1 MGDTLEKF
9 SKLVA
14 NVDAIV
20 WGPVTIVALLGTGI
34 YLTILLKGIQF
45 RELGH
50 ALYLGF
56 IKRKEDGMEGEI
68 SHFQALMTALAGTVG
83 TGNIAGV
90 AGAIAVGGPGA
101 LFWMWMT
108 GLFGMASKYSEALL
122 AVKYREKD
130 KNGEYIGG
138 PMFYL
143 EKGLKNKFLA
153 VSFAVFT
160 VIASFGIGNAVQSA
174 EVTKAINLSF
184 GINMNL
190 VGIILA
196 LMTAA
201 VILGGIKNIGRVA
214 SAIVPTM
221 ILVYVVGSMVIIL
234 MNSSLILPAFG
245 TIFKY
250 AFTPHAMIG
259 GGFGAML
266 SKTIQ
271 KGVARGLFSNES
283 GMGSSAIAA
292 AAAKS
297 SNPKTQALV
306 SMTQTFI
313 DTIVVCTMT
322 GLVIVM
328 SGKYTEGLKGSVL
341 TNKAFETLLPG
352 TWGGLIVTISL
363 IFFAYST
370 ILGWSYYGEKSM
382 EYLLGE
388 KASAKKIKT
397 SVMIYRLF
405 YCFVVYF
412 GAVASADLVWNI
424 SDIANAL
431 MVYPN
436 LIGLVFLSKVIVEES
451 NRVV

>member
-1 MGDTLEKF
+1 
-9 SKLVA
+9 
-14 NVDAIV
+14 
-20 WGPVTIVALLGTGI
+20 
-34 YLTILLKGIQF
+34 
-45 RELGH
+45 
-50 ALYLGF
+50 
-56 IKRKEDGMEGEI
+56 
-68 SHFQALMTALAGTVG
+68 MTALAGTVG

-451 NRVV
+451 NRVI

>member
-1 MGDTLEKF
+1 METF
-9 SKLVA
+9 SKLIA
-14 NVDAIV
+14 DIDAIV
-20 WGPVTIVALLGTGI
+20 WGPVTIIALLGTGV

-56 IKRKEDGMEGEI
+56 IKRKEEGMEGEI

-108 GLFGMASKYSEALL
+108 GLFGMASKYAEALL
-122 AVKYREKD
+122 AVKYREQD
-130 KNGEYIGG
+130 NNGEYIGG

-153 VSFAVFT
+153 VLFAIFT

-184 GINMNL
+184 GLNMNM
-190 VGIILA
+190 VGIVLA

-221 ILVYVVGSMVIIL
+221 ILLYVVGAMVIIL
-234 MNSSLILPAFG
+234 MNANLIIPAFA

-250 AFTPHAMIG
+250 AFTPHSIIG

-328 SGKYTEGLKGSVL
+328 SGKYNEGLKGASL
-341 TNKAFETLLPG
+341 TNKAFETLMPG

-370 ILGWSYYGEKSM
+370 ILGWSYYGEKAM
-382 EYLLGE
+382 EYLLG
-388 KASAKKIKT
+388 KNASAKKIKT

-436 LIGLVFLSKVIVEES
+436 LIGLVFLSKVVLEES
-451 NRVV
+451 NREI

>member
-341 TNKAFETLLPG
+341 TNKAFETLLQG

>member
-341 TNKAFETLLPG
+341 TNKAFETLLQG

-451 NRVV
+451 NRVI

>member
-221 ILVYVVGSMVIIL
+221 ILIYVVGSMVIIL

>member
-221 ILVYVVGSMVIIL
+221 ILIYVVGSMVIIL

-451 NRVV
+451 NRVI

>member
-221 ILVYVVGSMVIIL
+221 ILIYVVGSMVIIL

-341 TNKAFETLLPG
+341 TNKAFETLLQG

>member
-1 MGDTLEKF
+1 MESFEQIIKF
-9 SKLVA
+9 INS
-14 NVDAIV
+14 IV
-20 WGPVTIVALLGTGI
+20 WGPVTIIALLGTGI
-34 YLTILLKGIQF
+34 YLTIILKGIQF
-45 RELGH
+45 RELWN
-50 ALYLGF
+50 ALYLAF
-56 IKRKEDGMEGEI
+56 VKRKEEGSEGEI

-90 AGAIAVGGPGA
+90 AGAISVGGPGA

-108 GLFGMASKYSEALL
+108 GLFGMASKYAEALL

-130 KNGEYIGG
+130 AKGEFIGG

-143 EKGLKNKFLA
+143 EKGVKSKILA
-153 VSFAVFT
+153 VLFAVFT
-160 VIASFGIGNAVQSA
+160 VLASFGIGCAVQSA
-174 EVTKAINLSF
+174 EISNVVNVSFNINKN
-184 GINMNL
+184 IA
-190 VGIILA
+190 GIILA
-196 LMTAA
+196 VLTAA

-221 ILVYVVGSMVIIL
+221 ILVYVLGSLVIIF
-234 MNSSLILPAFG
+234 MNYNLILPSFG
-245 TIFKY
+245 LIFKY

-266 SKTIQ
+266 AKTVQ
-271 KGVARGLFSNES
+271 KGVSRGLFSNES

-292 AAAKS
+292 AAAQS

-328 SGKYTEGLKGSVL
+328 SDKYTSGLTGSKL
-341 TNKAFETLLPG
+341 SNMAFETLLPG

-370 ILGWSYYGEKSM
+370 ILGWSYYGEKAL
-382 EYLLGE
+382 EYLLG
-388 KASAKKIKT
+388 KNVSVSALKG
-397 SVMIYRLF
+397 SVLTYRIIY
-405 YCFVVYF
+405 CVVVF
-412 GAVASADLVWNI
+412 AGAVVSSELVWSI

-431 MVYPN
+431 MIYPN
-436 LIGLVFLSKVIVEES
+436 LIGLLLLSKVILSES
-451 NRVV
+451 KKEIE